1 MKIFRISVL
10 LSLLLIISLFA
21 GCTGESSGD
30 FEISG
35 YIDSL
40 KSGTQ
45 EEKKKAAEALAEKG
59 EAAIPQLSAVLTSE
73 DKQSATWA
81 AVALIRMGETSVEP
95 MIGLLSSGDENQRE
109 WAANILACIGEP
121 AYQPLIA
128 VINTGNQEE
137 IEGASLALIKIGGP
151 VLPLL
156 SLELNTNPDANLAE
170 IDSVI
175 RSIYATAGLQERL
188 SNTTAP
194 DSPSG
199 DETE

>member
-1 MKIFRISVL
+1 MKIFWTSVL

-30 FEISG
+30 AEISG

-45 EEKKKAAEALAEKG
+45 EEKKEAAEALAETG
-59 EAAIPQLSAVLTSE
+59 TPAIPQLSAMLSSE

-81 AVALIRMGETSVEP
+81 AVALCQMGEISVEP
-95 MIGLLSSGDENQRE
+95 MIRLLSSDDKNQRE
-109 WAANILACIGEP
+109 WASNILACIGEP
-121 AYQPLIA
+121 AYQPLIDA
-128 VINTGNQEE
+128 LNTGDQEE
-137 IEGASLALIKIGGP
+137 TEGASLALIKIGGP

-156 SLELNTNPDANLAE
+156 SLELNTNPDSNLAE

-188 SNTTAP
+188 DNTTATEM
-194 DSPSG
+194 PSEK
-199 DETE
+199 ETV

>member
-30 FEISG
+30 SEISG

-59 EAAIPQLSAVLTSE
+59 TPAIPQLSAVLSSG
-73 DKQSATWA
+73 DKQTATWA
-81 AVALIRMGETSVEP
+81 AVALCRMGETSVEP

-109 WAANILACIGEP
+109 WAQNILACIGEP
-121 AYQPLIA
+121 AYQPLIG
-128 VINTGNQEE
+128 VLNTGNQEE

-175 RSIYATAGLQERL
+175 RSIYATAGLQARL
-188 SNTTAP
+188 GNTTAS

-199 DETE
+199 EETE

>member
-1 MKIFRISVL
+1 MKIFRISAL
-10 LSLLLIISLFA
+10 LSLLLILSHFA
-21 GCTGESSGD
+21 GCTGDNNGD
-30 FEISG
+30 SEISAH
-35 YIDSL
+35 IDSL

-45 EEKKKAAEALAEKG
+45 EEKKKAAEALAETG
-59 EAAIPQLSAVLTSE
+59 TPAITQLSAMLTSN

-81 AVALIRMGETSVEP
+81 AVALCRMGEVSVGP
-95 MIGLLSSGDENQRE
+95 MIKLLASGDENQRE
-109 WAANILACIGEP
+109 WASNILACIGEP
-121 AYQPLIA
+121 AYQPLIDTL
-128 VINTGNQEE
+128 NTGNQEE

-188 SNTTAP
+188 GNTTESESAP
-194 DSPSG
+194 VS
-199 DETE
+199 E